1 MSSSKI
7 LHIFAYDISDN
18 KARGRVARRLE
29 DRATRVQGS
38 VFEARITPHAAA
50 VLAEQLRV
58 FLESGDSLRVYPI
71 VNRSLA
77 RCIVHGRG
85 MQPTATDFWIV

>member
-1 MSSSKI
+1 MASSKI
-7 LHIFAYDISDN
+7 LHVFAYDISDN

-38 VFEARITPHAAA
+38 VFEARMTPRAAEL
-50 VLAEQLRV
+50 LAEQLRIY
-58 FLESGDSLRVYPI
+58 LEAGDSLRIYPI
-71 VNRSLA
+71 VNRSLT

-85 MQPTATDFWIV
+85 LQPSATDFWIV